1 MAPSL
6 PCGRLQRWLLLAA
19 AAVLLLAVA
28 ATAWAAT
35 GTGRADAAAGY
46 SFPALTGRVVDA
58 ANLLSPMD
66 ETALTAQSA
75 ALEQR
80 TGHQFVIATVTSLG
94 GHPIEDYS
102 LHLANHWGIGR
113 KHIDDG
119 IVLLVAPHERKVR
132 IEVGYGLENTVTNA
146 EAAHIIAADI
156 LPFFRKGEMTT
167 GIIQGA
173 DAIVAD
179 LSETKS

>member
-1 MAPSL
+1 MAPSR

-28 ATAWAAT
+28 ATAWAAKQS
-35 GTGRADAAAGY
+35 RQPDAAPGY

-58 ANLLSPMD
+58 ANLLSPAD
-66 ETALTAQSA
+66 ETTLTAQSA
-75 ALEQR
+75 ALERR
-80 TGHQFVIATVTSLG
+80 TGYQFVIATVASLG
-94 GHPIEDYS
+94 GHRIEDYT

-119 IVLLVAPHERKVR
+119 VVLLVAPHERKVR
-132 IEVGYGLENTVTNA
+132 IEVGYGLEKTVTNA
-146 EAAHIIAADI
+146 EAAHIIDADI
-156 LPFFRKGEMTT
+156 LPFFRKGEMTM
-167 GIIQGA
+167 GIVHGA

-179 LSETKS
+179 LSEAKS